1 MQIAA
6 DYVTRA
12 EDKAQAIREL
22 LELKDPQAIL
32 TASGYQER
40 MKED

>member
-6 DYVTRA
+6 HCVARA
-12 EDKAQAIREL
+12 QDKSQAIREL
-22 LELKDPQAIL
+22 LELEDPQAIL

-40 MKED
+40 MEAE